1 MCRCFLNKSLIA
13 HLPAFKKVIMN
24 LGSKYFSSMREFYV
38 FTTMLY
44 QFACPMIYLTYAY
57 TRMSV
62 RMSKSDP
69 FVAISAIDSGETGCP
84 HTDENIAVLNKKKS
98 IKMMVA
104 VVVTFGVCWLPYHLF
119 NTVQIVW
126 HDLNR

>member
-1 MCRCFLNKSLIA
+1 
-13 HLPAFKKVIMN
+13 
-24 LGSKYFSSMREFYV
+24 MREFYV

-44 QFACPMIYLTYAY
+44 QFACPMVYLTYAY

-62 RMSKSDP
+62 RMSKSDT
-69 FVAISAIDSGETGCP
+69 FVAISAIVDSGETGSVASE
-84 HTDENIAVLNKKKS
+84 ENIAVLNKKKS

-104 VVVTFGVCWLPYHLF
+104 VVVTFGVCWLPWHLF

-126 HDLNR
+126 HEFNR